1 MKVLNNNCRNDI
13 SDQECYHCS
22 INGHITECPEKCE
35 QFEPVIS
42 QELMDHYKALGE
54 HYNNKASRIVM
65 EAYMLGRRDAQKK
78 RDNKVSDL
86 IRRQNVLKICDKYNG
101 QGWVWSMIRKEVEE
115 LLPVNPQPCE
125 DAISRQAVTDTTIC
139 DGISCNECSFNTC
152 EDGQAGCLLKE
163 RVDKLPPVNP
173 AKTGHWIDDNE
184 NEIDA
189 QYGRHLYKCSECN
202 EYADMFVGGT
212 EDWWDLEKPN
222 YCPNCG
228 AKMIE
233 PQESGGEK

>member
-35 QFEPVIS
+35 QFEPVMS

-65 EAYMLGRRDAQKK
+65 EAHMLGRRDAQKK

-86 IRRQNVLKICDKYNG
+86 IRRQDVLKICDKYNG

-115 LLPVNPQPCE
+115 LSPVNPQPCE
-125 DAISRQAVTDTTIC
+125 DAISREDALMCLTGEIKETDTIETIIARS
-139 DGISCNECSFNTC
+139 GRRI
-152 EDGQAGCLLKE
+152 
-163 RVDKLPPVNP
+163 RKLSPVNP
-173 AKTGHWIDDNE
+173 TKTGHWILTDVE
-184 NEIDA
+184 GSKVW
-189 QYGRHLYKCSECN
+189 QCSCSKCNKNPLRFVCGSE
-202 EYADMFVGGT
+202 E
-212 EDWWDLEKPN
+212 WWLIASNLPIH
-222 YCPNCG
+222 CPNCG
-228 AKMIE
+228 AKMVE
-233 PQESGGEK
+233 PQESSEG